1 MMEPS
6 APVSNTVFQ
15 MGNALGV
22 AMVSSVAFS
31 RTNDVLATDPGT
43 NPLVA
48 LTEGF
53 QSGFLACALLAGVGL
68 ALALLLL
75 GPAAESTGRA
85 GRARAFPGARGR
97 LRGTD

>member
-6 APVSNTVFQ
+6 APVSNTAFQ

-22 AMVSSVAFS
+22 AIVSMMAFS
-31 RTNDVLATDPGT
+31 RTDDVLATDPGT

-53 QSGFLACALLAGVGL
+53 RSGFLACALLAGIGM

-75 GPAAESTGRA
+75 GRPRRAPEEQVELEPSPAPA
-85 GRARAFPGARGR
+85 GHERHRF
-97 LRGTD
+97 